1 MSNRRQL
8 SLEVAQM
15 GKVWVASFT
24 LLGISA
30 IGATESAAIN
40 AVLDAFKTHNLEKNI
55 PEEKKPKNFS
65 INSEAQ
71 LLTE

>member
-1 MSNRRQL
+1 MTNRRQL

-40 AVLDAFKTHNLEKNI
+40 AVLDAFKTHNLGSAAA
-55 PEEKKPKNFS
+55 PEDC
-65 INSEAQ
+65 EACS
-71 LLTE
+71 

>member
-40 AVLDAFKTHNLEKNI
+40 AVLDAFKTHNLGSASA
-55 PEEKKPKNFS
+55 PQDC
-65 INSEAQ
+65 EACS
-71 LLTE
+71 

>member
-1 MSNRRQL
+1 MTNRRQL

-30 IGATESAAIN
+30 IGATESDAIN
-40 AVLDAFKTHNLEKNI
+40 AVFDAFKTHNLGNASS
-55 PEEKKPKNFS
+55 PQDC
-65 INSEAQ
+65 EACS
-71 LLTE
+71 

>member
-1 MSNRRQL
+1 
-8 SLEVAQM
+8 M

-40 AVLDAFKTHNLEKNI
+40 AVLDAFKTHNLGSASA
-55 PEEKKPKNFS
+55 PEDC
-65 INSEAQ
+65 EACS
-71 LLTE
+71 

>member
-40 AVLDAFKTHNLEKNI
+40 AVLDALKTHNLGSASA
-55 PEEKKPKNFS
+55 PEDC
-65 INSEAQ
+65 EACS
-71 LLTE
+71 

>member
-1 MSNRRQL
+1 MNNRRQF
-8 SLEVAQM
+8 SFEVAQM

-40 AVLDAFKTHNLEKNI
+40 AVLDAFKTHNLV
-55 PEEKKPKNFS
+55 KPLPFEDCEVCN
-65 INSEAQ
+65 
-71 LLTE
+71 